1 MKHTIRFAV
10 APRYRWFVA
19 ARDNA
24 ETLDLG
30 GTVLVDYR
38 TGRLR
43 QWDPGPTRH
52 AGEAFFVAGG
62 SGEGECW
69 LLTLV
74 YDRAAGTSDLC
85 MLDALRPDHGPV
97 AEIRLPRRVPHGFH
111 ATGIPA

>member
-52 AGEAFFVAGG
+52 AGE
-62 SGEGECW
+62 GEGW

-85 MLDALRPDHGPV
+85 MLDALRPDHGPM

-111 ATGIPA
+111 ATWIPA